1 MVSVGL
7 ILSYTS
13 LSVSDVPSTVP
24 FLCKRTCLPDY
35 SIYRLKPVNRVSHSS
50 SRVTSCASWANHF
63 STTTAHTLLTKLKSP
78 ISRFPTAYSNKD
90 QSERIWPLLLNFL
103 QPGAIEKHSYFSAN
117 KSNAISVPELRSDF
131 HTRKEGLEYHGTWAR
146 GPFWSLSPL
155 SLAYYL
161 GGRERVKM
169 KENAILILN
178 EGALLKKTIHGVVI
192 MAFCFSER

>member
-13 LSVSDVPSTVP
+13 LSASDVPSTVP
-24 FLCKRTCLPDY
+24 FLCKRTRLPDY
-35 SIYRLKPVNRVSHSS
+35 SIYRLKPVNWVSHSS

-117 KSNAISVPELRSDF
+117 KSNPISVPELQIWLPHKERRFRISWHLGKRTLMIF
-131 HTRKEGLEYHGTWAR
+131 VTTEFGLLSRGKRK
-146 GPFWSLSPL
+146 S
-155 SLAYYL
+155 
-161 GGRERVKM
+161 
-169 KENAILILN
+169 
-178 EGALLKKTIHGVVI
+178 
-192 MAFCFSER
+192 